1 MQRSSALSKLSTWVW
16 RLNDHRKPQRV
27 TPPPFY
33 SWHLPEP
40 EWPAWGWLSIL
51 TYSQPSPKTHPE
63 QIWHIDNHW
72 HTLTTKS
79 EQNMTPYDT
88 SDDKIFQGMSC
99 LHFGKE
105 DAWGRWSTY
114 CFNRDPSSDDHSV
127 LKQVRARSAQ
137 HIALPKSDSNLSMDF
152 IVNSWEGP
160 HMISSV
166 PFGWSMVKVSK
177 VSKVSKCASAAAV
190 HVCPPFVP
198 CPPPFPPM
206 AKLARSCA
214 HIAHTCCLILVWMTR
229 RGMQFTIRCLKAADL
244 HAVDPQNMK
253 GADKHANPQ
262 TGSSPTPQIP
272 HTANTMEIARPHMIA
287 HVSGVL
293 LKRLAGN
300 VGDW

>member
-1 MQRSSALSKLSTWVW
+1 
-16 RLNDHRKPQRV
+16 
-27 TPPPFY
+27 
-33 SWHLPEP
+33 
-40 EWPAWGWLSIL
+40 
-51 TYSQPSPKTHPE
+51 
-63 QIWHIDNHW
+63 
-72 HTLTTKS
+72 
-79 EQNMTPYDT
+79 MTPYDT

-99 LHFGKE
+99 LQFGKE

-137 HIALPKSDSNLSMDF
+137 HIALSKSDSNLSMDF
-152 IVNSWEGP
+152 IVNSWERP

-166 PFGWSMVKVSK
+166 PFGGSMVK

-214 HIAHTCCLILVWMTR
+214 HIAHTCCLILFEWPGEECNSPLGAWKLPICMPLILRTWRVQTNR
-229 RGMQFTIRCLKAADL
+229 QTHKPVQVPPPNSPYCKHYGNCKA
-244 HAVDPQNMK
+244 
-253 GADKHANPQ
+253 
-262 TGSSPTPQIP
+262 
-272 HTANTMEIARPHMIA
+272 A